1 MKETHL
7 FYTPDIIHGIDIL
20 PETEA
25 GHAIRVLRMKE
36 GDKLILTDGCGLFYE
51 AEITLA
57 SAKRCTFN
65 ILRSQK
71 DRKLWKGG
79 IHIAVAPT
87 KNMDRMEW
95 FTEKAAEIGLD
106 SLTLLH
112 CKNSERHTVKTERLE
127 KIAISA
133 MKQSQKAYKPT
144 IVPLTDFQQFIS
156 QPFDGQRFIA
166 HCHDIAQNGE
176 EASEYEALHHLSGR
190 NFLGDLLDKQS
201 QSLVLIGPEGDF
213 SREEVEAAINAG
225 FKPISLGESRLRTET
240 AALVAVHLMFLAKR
254 APFTDTCPT

>member
-7 FYTPDIIHGIDIL
+7 FYTPDIVDGAGLL

-25 GHAIRVLRMKE
+25 SHAIRVLRMKE
-36 GDKLILTDGCGLFYE
+36 GDRLLLTDGCGHFHE

-57 SAKRCTFN
+57 SAKRCGFK

-79 IHIAVAPT
+79 IHLAVAPT

-95 FTEKAAEIGLD
+95 LTEKATEIGMD

-127 KIAISA
+127 KIAIAA
-133 MKQSQKAYKPT
+133 MKQSQKAYKPA
-144 IVPLTDFQQFIS
+144 IVPLTDFMQFIS

-166 HCHDIAQNGE
+166 HCHDAALPE
-176 EASEYEALHHLSGR
+176 VASDAHEVLPHLSVQ
-190 NFLGDLLDKQS
+190 NFLVDLLDKQS
-201 QSLVLIGPEGDF
+201 PSLVLIGPEGDF
-213 SREEVEAAINAG
+213 TPEEVEAAIRAG
-225 FKPISLGESRLRTET
+225 FKPVSLGESRLRTET
-240 AALVAVHLMFLAKR
+240 AALAAVHMMYLTKR
-254 APFTDTCPT
+254 TPFT